1 MIALALSAL
10 CAARRYL
17 RVVDGALVHV
27 EGLLV
32 ERLLEDE
39 GFLSPE
45 SWIHQGDVDA

>member
-1 MIALALSAL
+1 VIALALRACSAT
-10 CAARRYL
+10 RRRLSAIDAVL
-17 RVVDGALVHV
+17 RHV
-27 EGLLV
+27 ETVLV